1 MGRKNADGAVVVGP
15 DVSPSYWQ
23 PMPANGFAE
32 VRVSRNNGQGVAFS
46 SGIQCIAPGS
56 YIREHW
62 HDHNEE
68 LLFFYEGTGC
78 AIVDGIKH
86 SIVPGTTIY
95 LPPLAKHRL
104 INEGED
110 NLMMMWTLLP
120 GGLEDFFAA
129 IGRPRTVGERSE
141 EHTSELQSLVNLVCR
156 LLLDK
161 THVALTESPTTP
173 RTTDTSR

>member
-1 MGRKNADGAVVVGP
+1 MDSSSSDGPVVVGP
-15 DVSPSYWQ
+15 DMSPSHWQ
-23 PMPANGFAE
+23 PVPANGYAE
-32 VRVSRNNGQGVAFS
+32 VRVSRNDGKGAAFS

-78 AIVDGIKH
+78 AIVDGVKH

-95 LPPLAKHRL
+95 LPPLTKHRL
-104 INEGED
+104 INEGEG

-129 IGRPRTVGERSE
+129 IGRPRIAGEPAPVPFERPVNVAEIERDTVFGGAVQ
-141 EHTSELQSLVNLVCR
+141 LP
-156 LLLDK
+156 
-161 THVALTESPTTP
+161 TECDETP
-173 RTTDTSR
+173 AD

>member
-1 MGRKNADGAVVVGP
+1 MEAMMMGSKNADGAVVVGP

-86 SIVPGTTIY
+86 PIVPGTTIY

-129 IGRPRTVGERSE
+129 IGRPRTVGESAPVPFERPANVAEIERETVFGGAVQRSTARDE
-141 EHTSELQSLVNLVCR
+141 TNA
-156 LLLDK
+156 D
-161 THVALTESPTTP
+161 
-173 RTTDTSR
+173 